1 TTGFMYSKK
10 LRHLVNP
17 VNPLDLRF
25 CENAQEKQPIILK
38 LNGNRHERRLISI
51 RREPT
56 VKLL

>member
-1 TTGFMYSKK
+1 MYSEK

-38 LNGNRHERRLISI
+38 LNGNKHERRLISI